1 MPASK
6 GSARAL
12 ATRPAYNE
20 RQYDLFQ
27 TTMVL
32 SSGSRLGPY
41 EILGA
46 IGVGGMGEVYR
57 ARDTRLG
64 REVAVKVLPQRFAA
78 DPDRLR
84 RFEHEAQAVAALNH
98 PHICQLYDIGPGYMV
113 LEYVDGRPLRGPMN
127 EDEAVR
133 LALQV
138 ASALEAAHRRGI
150 LHRDLKPANI
160 VVTPGGSAKLLD
172 FGLAKLTADSDAG
185 PQDVTRTLDGVVLGT
200 ASYMSPEQA
209 QGRPLD
215 ARSDIFSLGA
225 VLYEAVTGRR
235 AFDGTS
241 AADVLSAVLR
251 DDPRPID
258 AASPLARI
266 ISRCLAKQAE
276 ARFATMSE
284 VRRALEQLSTAA
296 VEARPSI
303 AVLPFANLSADPAN
317 EYFSDGLAEE
327 IINSLTRVPGLKV
340 IARTSAF
347 AFKGR
352 HEDVRRIAEALGVAH
367 VLEGSVRKVGNR
379 VRVNAQLIT
388 AADGSHLWSER
399 YDRELEDIFAIQD
412 EIASA
417 ITEALRVRLSA
428 APPATPRHVPD
439 MAAYDSVLMGRHL
452 MLKHLPS
459 TMARARQHFVQ
470 AIELDPSY
478 PEPHAQLGLAD
489 FLSVMMGK
497 CPFRDV
503 ATRIRARA
511 EEALSLA
518 PDDPGPHFLLGAVA
532 AAYDF
537 DWPAAA
543 AHFSAAVAGRST
555 SAEAHWAYASLYLQ
569 PLGHFRLAVHQM
581 QEAVGRDPLNL
592 MWRGVLVSHLTHAGL
607 IDRAIQEA
615 HAAIEIDPSS
625 HIPRYTLGEAYTVLG
640 RWRDAADTLREAYRL
655 TPQDGLV
662 IGTLAGVLRR
672 MGDRSEA
679 EVIMRSAGGQL
690 LPVIGHVLYH
700 ALAREI
706 DEAAEWYDRAIAER
720 DPFAPIFAPSQVVRE
735 LRQSSHWPRL
745 AARMHMEGAGP
756 SASEDAVS
764 R

>member
-1 MPASK
+1 
-6 GSARAL
+6 
-12 ATRPAYNE
+12 
-20 RQYDLFQ
+20 
-27 TTMVL
+27 
-32 SSGSRLGPY
+32 
-41 EILGA
+41 
-46 IGVGGMGEVYR
+46 
-57 ARDTRLG
+57 
-64 REVAVKVLPQRFAA
+64 
-78 DPDRLR
+78 
-84 RFEHEAQAVAALNH
+84 
-98 PHICQLYDIGPGYMV
+98 
-113 LEYVDGRPLRGPMN
+113 
-127 EDEAVR
+127 
-133 LALQV
+133 
-138 ASALEAAHRRGI
+138 
-150 LHRDLKPANI
+150 
-160 VVTPGGSAKLLD
+160 
-172 FGLAKLTADSDAG
+172 
-185 PQDVTRTLDGVVLGT
+185 
-200 ASYMSPEQA
+200 
-209 QGRPLD
+209 
-215 ARSDIFSLGA
+215 
-225 VLYEAVTGRR
+225 
-235 AFDGTS
+235 
-241 AADVLSAVLR
+241 
-251 DDPRPID
+251 
-258 AASPLARI
+258 
-266 ISRCLAKQAE
+266 
-276 ARFATMSE
+276 
-284 VRRALEQLSTAA
+284 
-296 VEARPSI
+296 
-303 AVLPFANLSADPAN
+303 
-317 EYFSDGLAEE
+317 
-327 IINSLTRVPGLKV
+327 
-340 IARTSAF
+340 
-347 AFKGR
+347 
-352 HEDVRRIAEALGVAH
+352 
-367 VLEGSVRKVGNR
+367 
-379 VRVNAQLIT
+379 
-388 AADGSHLWSER
+388 
-399 YDRELEDIFAIQD
+399 
-412 EIASA
+412 
-417 ITEALRVRLSA
+417 
-428 APPATPRHVPD
+428 
-439 MAAYDSVLMGRHL
+439 
-452 MLKHLPS
+452 
-459 TMARARQHFVQ
+459 MARAQQHFVQ

-518 PDDPGPHFLLGAVA
+518 PDDPGPYFLLGAVA

-569 PLGHFRLAVHQM
+569 PLGHFQLAVHQM

-625 HIPRYTLGEAYTVLG
+625 HIPRYTLGEAYAVLG

-700 ALAREI
+700 ALAHEI

-720 DPFAPIFAPSQVVRE
+720 DPFALIFAPSQVVHE

-756 SASEDAVS
+756 SASEEALS